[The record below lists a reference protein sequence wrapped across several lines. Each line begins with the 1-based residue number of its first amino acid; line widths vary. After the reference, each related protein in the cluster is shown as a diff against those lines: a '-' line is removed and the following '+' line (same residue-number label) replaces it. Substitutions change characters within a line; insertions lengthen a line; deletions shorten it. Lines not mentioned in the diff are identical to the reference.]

1 MMTPLEFEVIVGDAE
16 FCVTTNDVPGIGADC
31 PVWLCEA
38 WCFFSSRLS
47 RYPREQT
54 AQTNGFSPV

>member
-1 MMTPLEFEVIVGDAE
+1 MIVLVMTLLPLLVLLLFMMTPLEFEVIVGDAE

-38 WCFFSSRLS
+38 CC
-47 RYPREQT
+47 
-54 AQTNGFSPV
+54 